1 MDGLCDSGRN
11 QVELLR
17 VAISFYFNVVEGEM
31 DMT

>member
-17 VAISFYFNVVEGEM
+17 VAISFTLMWLREKWI
-31 DMT
+31 